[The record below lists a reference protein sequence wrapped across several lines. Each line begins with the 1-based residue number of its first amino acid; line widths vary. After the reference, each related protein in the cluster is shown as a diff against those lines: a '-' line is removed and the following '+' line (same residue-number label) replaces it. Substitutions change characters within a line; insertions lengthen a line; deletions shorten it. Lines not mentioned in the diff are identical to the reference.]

1 MTLTFAQIREE
12 VKYTAKH
19 IGLNLISI
27 PWVTATIYWLSSLLP
42 VSSGTIVGLPASH
55 SP

>member
-1 MTLTFAQIREE
+1 MKLTFTQLREE

-27 PWVTATIYWLSSLLP
+27 PWVTATIY
-42 VSSGTIVGLPASH
+42 
-55 SP
+55 